1 MLLIISNLTPILLQ
15 LALSLAVFL
24 CFLVTSRKTKQTKNL
39 EKKNEDLLNAVLFLL
54 KLEEEHCRNNKDNFG
69 KTLRN
74 TMRQHAEVE
83 SQIVWNSKFS
93 HANCVKEL
101 KKIKDNKSKN
111 KNFYGEAL
119 QSLLLKA
126 AK

>member
-1 MLLIISNLTPILLQ
+1 MFLIISNLTPILLQ
-15 LALSLAVFL
+15 TALALLVFL
-24 CFLVTSRKTKQTKNL
+24 CFLVTNRRTKQTKNI
-39 EKKNEDLLNAVLFLL
+39 EKKNEDLLNAVVFLL

-74 TMRQHAEVE
+74 IMRKHAEVE
-83 SQIVWNSKFS
+83 SQLVWNSKFS
-93 HANCVKEL
+93 HANCIKEL
-101 KKIKDNKSKN
+101 QKIKDNKSKN

-126 AK
+126 TK